1 MGTITLTFPDKVK
14 SELKRFSWV
23 NWSELARLEILKEK
37 QKQKTYEEL
46 EKILSKSTLTQEEAN
61 KLADEISLSLA
72 KRYKKMLE
80 TV

>member
-1 MGTITLTFPDKVK
+1 MGTITLTFSDKVK
-14 SELKRFSWV
+14 SELKKFSWV

-46 EKILSKSTLTQEEAN
+46 EKILSKSTLTQEDAN

-80 TV
+80 TA

>member
-1 MGTITLTFPDKVK
+1 MGTITLTFSDKVK

-23 NWSELARLEILKEK
+23 NWSELARMEILKEK

-46 EKILSKSTLTQEEAN
+46 EKILSKSTLKQQDAN
-61 KLADEISLSLA
+61 KIADEISLSLA

-80 TV
+80 TS